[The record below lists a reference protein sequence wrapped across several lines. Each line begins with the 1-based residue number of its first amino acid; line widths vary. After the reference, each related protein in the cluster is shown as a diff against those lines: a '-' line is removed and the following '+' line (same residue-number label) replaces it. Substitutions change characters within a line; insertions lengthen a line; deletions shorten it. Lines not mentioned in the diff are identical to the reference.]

1 MTIAPRTPSVG
12 APQPAGKRPSW
23 FRVPAPDINSQ
34 TSRFSQLSSDL
45 RQLNLHTVCEEAQC
59 PNIGECWNGGTAT
72 IMLLGDTCT
81 RGCRFCAVNT
91 AARPAPADAA
101 EPLNTALAVARW
113 GVDYVVL
120 TSVDR
125 DDMIDG
131 GADHFAR
138 TVEYI
143 KMYRRE
149 MLVECLVSDF
159 AGNMGAVDRLAR
171 CGLDVYAHNVETV
184 ERLQGVVRDRRAGYA
199 QSLQVLERAKV
210 SGEVYTKSGIMLGL
224 GETEEEVVKC
234 MKDLRNVGVDVV
246 TIGQYLRPSERH
258 LSVVEY
264 VRPAMFA
271 KLEEMGRELGFRYVA
286 AGPLVRSSY
295 KAGEYFMEHMIRKDR
310 DEGRKR

>member
-1 MTIAPRTPSVG
+1 M
-12 APQPAGKRPSW
+12 
-23 FRVPAPDINSQ
+23 
-34 TSRFSQLSSDL
+34 
-45 RQLNLHTVCEEAQC
+45 
-59 PNIGECWNGGTAT
+59 
-72 IMLLGDTCT
+72 
-81 RGCRFCAVNT
+81 
-91 AARPAPADAA
+91 RPAPADAA
-101 EPLNTALAVARW
+101 EPLNTALAVAKW

-125 DDMIDG
+125 DDMEDG

-159 AGNMGAVDRLAR
+159 AGNMEAVERLAG

-184 ERLQGVVRDRRAGYA
+184 ERLQGAVRDRRAGYG
-199 QSLQVLERAKV
+199 QSLRVLERAKIA
-210 SGEVYTKSGIMLGL
+210 GGVYTKSGIMMGL

-234 MKDLRNVGVDVV
+234 MKDLRGVGVDVV

-264 VRPAMFA
+264 VKPEMFTR
-271 KLEEMGRELGFRYVA
+271 LEEVGREVGFRYVA

-295 KAGEYFMEHMIRKDR
+295 KAGEYFMEHMIRKDK
-310 DEGRKR
+310 DKSGK